1 MDEISLP
8 DSPLPLPKFTF
19 LCGHPGNG
27 QMELAKALCDL
38 DPSLGPMDFQEP
50 LRMATAHLFLGGF
63 HGENLLDDA
72 FLNSEIPV
80 TGQTG
85 PISYE
90 RWLVRLNHFLCNS
103 LREDV
108 LGQIAVG
115 EYQKEGPIFD
125 RLIYRDCSESCIDV
139 EPFINKF
146 SVRSCLCIHCGPF
159 GNLHIAVPGLHHIW
173 LPEPSLESRIRRI
186 RRELEPVR

>member
-1 MDEISLP
+1 MNETSLP

-50 LRMATAHLFLGGF
+50 LRMATAQLFLGGF

-72 FLNSEIPV
+72 FLQSEIPI
-80 TGQTG
+80 TKKIDTLT
-85 PISYE
+85 YE
-90 RWLVRLNHFLCNS
+90 RWLLRFNHFLRNT
-103 LREDV
+103 LEEDV
-108 LGQIAVG
+108 LGQLAVR

-125 RLIYRDCSESCIDV
+125 RLIYRDCPANCVDV
-139 EPFINKF
+139 APFVKSF
-146 SVRSCLCIHCGPF
+146 GLHSCLCIHCGPLD
-159 GNLHIAVPGLHHIW
+159 NLRIAEPSPHNVW
-173 LPEPSLESRIRRI
+173 LPEPSLDSRIRRI